1 LGARLAFLYLARN
14 FQNHP
19 ELPNQNFFTLTPGAQ
34 TALTWRFSNRW
45 SAVARAR
52 VNYLFYNVDGS
63 QNLGY
68 AEFALGVDY
77 ALGL

>member
-1 LGARLAFLYLARN
+1 MIGN
-14 FQNHP
+14 
-19 ELPNQNFFTLTPGAQ
+19 LPPFAD
-34 TALTWRFSNRW
+34 RW

-52 VNYLFYNVDGS
+52 VNYLFYNVDKA
-63 QNLGY
+63 QNLGF